1 MKKLEC
7 LTSAPARLSVAM
19 PLIFGLATIAAT
31 PTVEAVTI
39 NAVHIFDGRVDVDQ
53 VGPTGGTGDNATN
66 VVLWC
71 NDAAPVAV
79 NIISGGVD
87 VTQSG
92 VVNTA
97 DDLSNCDLTDENG
110 GVPTTN
116 QVDIINGLVDVNE
129 DGVITE
135 IPGGSGGLDD
145 ARDVQ
150 LFQLP

>member
-66 VVLWC
+66 VALWC

-79 NIISGGVD
+79 NIVSGAVD

-92 VVNTA
+92 VVSNA
-97 DDLSNCDLTDENG
+97 DDLFNCDLNDENG

-116 QVDIINGLVDVNE
+116 QVDIINGLVDVSE